1 MSMQTFPSSEAT
13 IRLHVSRAFQTACP
27 AQLIKRLKFLVPD
40 AVVNGAK
47 DAMKAHLPGTTPSRM
62 KEDRWLKIRPTT
74 ANPSMSAPPIL
85 SRRGTE
91 EKMVKYDTNSPH
103 LVAPP
108 TGSAD
113 CNSMC
118 HVYLCGTGCN
128 PTENNATTWWLSTT
142 ADRGVATI
150 GLSYQWGPY
159 TDTERN
165 IKCYEESGG
174 RNSTTQ
180 VMLGCYHSDIIF
192 GGDDSGLVDVTS
204 CNSIE
209 GRLMSLIKYL
219 IETRPVAEGWGKYLS
234 PIGSSME
241 EINYEKFIFSGHSQG
256 AGHVCFLAKHVK
268 LGRAVFLSGPQEYI
282 PQADQLLI
290 TEAAEYLPSSPEH
303 KTRAEVALATAAV
316 SNRNSWLDGSYAT
329 EDIRAFM
336 HIDEE
341 YTADLIRRN
350 WSRIS
355 PIALH
360 YEKGYIDI
368 EDSDGSSGSFLD
380 EPSSCTTGFLNSL
393 ENSLSMFDACRRNT
407 KEEYEIHQD
416 DCFEHMNSVEK
427 KIFHCSKMVDGT
439 GQSFRTFFSRIPP
452 SAPSELVGGR
462 PNHNSTVSDKNT
474 PMQIF
479 HKSRIPSILNKSL
492 LQHSDSYSHSEF
504 IAVPVYY
511 NSIWSHLLED
521 IPQKPIGT
529 VSKL

>member
-1 MSMQTFPSSEAT
+1 
-13 IRLHVSRAFQTACP
+13 VTAPKSDCQ
-27 AQLIKRLKFLVPD
+27 AQLIHSPIIETSESLMEGTDDK
-40 AVVNGAK
+40 
-47 DAMKAHLPGTTPSRM
+47 MKSHFSATTPSRM
-62 KEDRWLKIRPTT
+62 KEDRWLSIRPTT
-74 ANPSMSAPPIL
+74 ANPSMSTPPIL
-85 SRRGTE
+85 LRRGAEDKT
-91 EKMVKYDTNSPH
+91 VKYDTDSPH

-113 CNSMC
+113 CNNMC

-128 PTENNATTWWLSTT
+128 PTENNAATWWLSTT

-219 IETRPVAEGWGKYLS
+219 METRPVSEGWGKYLS
-234 PIGSSME
+234 PIGSTME

-256 AGHVCFLAKHVK
+256 AGHVCFLAKHAK

-290 TEAAEYLPSSPEH
+290 TEAAAYLPSSPEH

-329 EDIRAFM
+329 QDIRAFM
-336 HIDEE
+336 HIEEE

-360 YEKGYIDI
+360 YEKGYTDI
-368 EDSDGSSGSFLD
+368 EDSEGSSGSFSA
-380 EPSSCTTGFLNSL
+380 EPSSCTNGFLNSL
-393 ENSLSMFDACRRNT
+393 ENSLSLFDACRRNT

-416 DCFEHMNSVEK
+416 DCLEYINAVDK
-427 KIFHCSKMVDGT
+427 KTFHCNTMVDGT
-439 GQSFRTFFSRIPP
+439 GESFRTFFSRIAP
-452 SAPSELVGGR
+452 SAPSDLCGGR
-462 PNHNSTVSDKNT
+462 PNHNSTVSDRNT
-474 PMQIF
+474 PILIT
-479 HKSRIPSILNKSL
+479 HKSKVPPILHKSL
-492 LQHSDSYSHSEF
+492 LQHSDNYSHSEF
-504 IAVPVYY
+504 VAVPIYY
-511 NSIWSHLLED
+511 SSIWSHLLEG
-521 IPQKPIGT
+521 IPPGHAATI
-529 VSKL
+529 SKL